1 MNWGLLLNWN
11 LLWPG
16 RRGGGT
22 DILSGSES
30 GLKTSLC
37 VASIEGVNK
46 GVNSSTVSAVWD
58 KSGVEGVS
66 WSSSGGKVSSI
77 AVEGEVA
84 VGGVVG
90 VDERV
95 EVGVLDLIV
104 IIADLGFR
112 LLLLLLL
119 LNLLDGL
126 GSLDRGSNFFVKIM
140 CVKGSCV
147 LAGGRDV
154 GSIKNSETILACRVL
169 DCVGLAILTDVGVL
183 SKPVAIN
190 ICLLPEHVTVF
201 SGEGSSGAAISGI
214 ETLLFQDLGIFGV
227 DLGTAG
233 HNGAS

>member
-1 MNWGLLLNWN
+1 
-11 LLWPG
+11 
-16 RRGGGT
+16 
-22 DILSGSES
+22 
-30 GLKTSLC
+30 
-37 VASIEGVNK
+37 VASIERVNK
-46 GVNSSTVSAVWD
+46 GVNSSTVSTVRN

-66 WSSSGGKVSSI
+66 WGSSGGKVSSI
-77 AVEGEVA
+77 AVEGKVA

-90 VDERV
+90 VDEGV
-95 EVGVLDLIV
+95 EVGVLDLI
-104 IIADLGFR
+104 IIITDLGLR

-119 LNLLDGL
+119 LLNPLDGL
-126 GSLDRGSNFFVKIM
+126 GSLDRGSNFIIKIM

-154 GSIKNSETILACRVL
+154 GSIKNSEAILACRVL

-183 SKPVAIN
+183 SEPVAIN

-233 HNGAS
+233 HNGQS